1 MRYEDYKVEDMVFTT
16 KEDWTE
22 QEMKEFL
29 DTCPE
34 CKDNEDTI
42 KALINIDQA
51 IQNGTLKTN
60 RYGDI
65 NKISAKSYA
74 KNHLYVYYGKC
85 GKYYGDDCL
94 YVILDGKNEAVGS
107 SRWNINRLLCNMKD
121 IRRRF
126 EYISDRY
133 KKKEK
138 EYVTKKETAEY
149 TEKYTDRIML
159 SKKAAAWLDN
169 FRLDVPIGIEKKEWM
184 DDNKLPEY
192 YAKKKYFS
200 GTNYYHTNDHGELTF
215 FDYPITED
223 EAKKIIE
230 VISEASRKVSLI
242 MDRCK
247 VELDEIFEKYRDMC
261 KERSNKDEK

>member
-16 KEDWTE
+16 KENWTE

-74 KNHLYVYYGKC
+74 KNHPYVYYGEC
-85 GKYYGDDCL
+85 EKYYGDDCL
-94 YVILDGKNEAVGS
+94 YVILDSKNEAVGS
-107 SRWNINRLLCNMKD
+107 SWNIKRLLCNMED
-121 IRRRF
+121 IKRRF

-138 EYVTKKETAEY
+138 EYVTKKEMAEY
-149 TEKYTDRIML
+149 TEKYANRIIL
-159 SKKAAAWLDN
+159 SRKAAAWLDD
-169 FRLDVPIGIEKKEWM
+169 FRLEVPIGIEKKEWS
-184 DDNKLPEY
+184 PEY
-192 YAKKKYFS
+192 YAERKRFS
-200 GTNYYHTNDHGELTF
+200 GSNYYHTNDYGELTF